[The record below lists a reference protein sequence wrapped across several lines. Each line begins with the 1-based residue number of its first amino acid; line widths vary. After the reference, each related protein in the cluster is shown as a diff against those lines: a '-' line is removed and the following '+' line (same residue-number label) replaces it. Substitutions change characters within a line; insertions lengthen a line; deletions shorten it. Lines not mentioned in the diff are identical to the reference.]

1 MDRKFVESEEFF
13 FYEEKFR
20 KYGIDPKSL
29 GWQKVS
35 QEKRFEKI
43 CEIVELRDK
52 SLLDIGAG
60 FLDLATYISGK
71 KIAIK
76 SYTALEPMPDFYNLG
91 TTISKQIKSFKS
103 EIFFDSWESFESN
116 QKFDIV
122 VAVGVLNLVK
132 VDNYQNLEGF
142 ISKFLKFT
150 NEYLIISLLKTNRII
165 EHNNLD
171 ESVFFYDPDMLS
183 NLCVRNSLRYSMI
196 TNYLP
201 HDLILKIEV

>member
-13 FYEEKFR
+13 FYEEKFK

-43 CEIVELRDK
+43 CEIVELHDK

-76 SYTALEPMPDFYNLG
+76 SYTAVEPMPDFYNLG
-91 TTISKQIKSFKS
+91 TTISKQIKLFKS
-103 EIFFDSWESFESN
+103 KIFFDSWESFDSN

-132 VDNYQNLEGF
+132 VDNYKNLEEF

-165 EHNNLD
+165 EQNNLD
-171 ESVFFYDPDMLS
+171 ESVFFYDPNTVL

-196 TNYLP
+196 TNHLP

>member
-1 MDRKFVESEEFF
+1 VDRKFVGSEEFF

-165 EHNNLD
+165 KHNNLD
-171 ESVFFYDPDMLS
+171 ESVFFYDPDMVS
-183 NLCVRNSLRYSMI
+183 NLCVSNSLRYSMI

>member
-122 VAVGVLNLVK
+122 VAVGVFNLVK

-142 ISKFLKFT
+142 ILKFLKFT

-171 ESVFFYDPDMLS
+171 ESVFFYDPDMVS
-183 NLCVRNSLRYSMI
+183 NLCVRNSLRYSII

>member
-43 CEIVELRDK
+43 CEIVELQDK

-76 SYTALEPMPDFYNLG
+76 SYTAVEPMPDFYNLG
-91 TTISKQIKSFKS
+91 TTISKRIKSFKS
-103 EIFFDSWESFESN
+103 KIFFDSWESFDSN

-132 VDNYQNLEGF
+132 VDNYKNLEEF

-150 NEYLIISLLKTNRII
+150 NEYLIISLLKSNRII
-165 EHNNLD
+165 EQNNLD
-171 ESVFFYDPDMLS
+171 ESVFFYDPNTVL

-196 TNYLP
+196 TNHLP

>member
-1 MDRKFVESEEFF
+1 VDRKFVGSEEFF

-71 KIAIK
+71 KIALK

-171 ESVFFYDPDMLS
+171 ESVFFYDPDMVS

>member
-71 KIAIK
+71 KIALK

-171 ESVFFYDPDMLS
+171 ESVFFYDPDMVS

>member
-60 FLDLATYISGK
+60 FLDLATYISVK

-171 ESVFFYDPDMLS
+171 ESVFFYDPDMVS
-183 NLCVRNSLRYSMI
+183 NLCVRNSLRYSII

>member
-1 MDRKFVESEEFF
+1 VDRKFVESEEFF

-71 KIAIK
+71 KIALK

-171 ESVFFYDPDMLS
+171 ESVFFYDPDMVS